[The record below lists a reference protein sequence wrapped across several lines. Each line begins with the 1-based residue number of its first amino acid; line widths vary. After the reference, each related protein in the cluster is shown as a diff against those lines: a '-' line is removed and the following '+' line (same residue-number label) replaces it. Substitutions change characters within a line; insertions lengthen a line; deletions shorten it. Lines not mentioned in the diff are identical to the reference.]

1 MDKNFSTVNNQN
13 GYVLVIAIM
22 ILALL
27 TIIGISASNTS
38 TTEVQTSTNS
48 LLYERAFYTA
58 ESGLEHLK
66 ELLKVQF
73 VQWNAVK
80 LATGAS
86 PDWTFALNGSVT
98 GSVATDSDANGIGDY
113 NGGVIWINATLDN
126 VNYSVRVW
134 NNDDGGG
141 PTNDMD
147 GIIFARSEA
156 VDARGAQCSI
166 QQLLEGNANGQV
178 ISGYNAQQGAGSGK
192 SFTSNDIEKIT
203 NFNAQL

>member
-1 MDKNFSTVNNQN
+1 MKENLPTVNNEC

-58 ESGLEHLK
+58 ESGMEHLK

-80 LATGAS
+80 LATGVS
-86 PDWTFALNGSVT
+86 PDWSFALNGSVT
-98 GSVATDSDANGIGDY
+98 GVSAADSDADGFGDY
-113 NGGVIWINATLDN
+113 EGGAVWINAELNN

-134 NNDDGGG
+134 NNADAGG
-141 PTNDMD
+141 PTSDTD
-147 GIIFARSEA
+147 GLIFARSEA
-156 VDARGAQCSI
+156 VDARGARCSI
-166 QQLLEGNANGQV
+166 EQLLEGDAAGQI

-192 SFTSNDIEKIT
+192 SYTSNDAEKIT